1 MANESVAPVAA
12 EAAPAAN
19 EAIVGAP
26 KANVATA
33 DKANEAPIVPVAKKK
48 IKWGETEKEVSFD
61 EAVQLAQKAW
71 GIEEKAKANAS
82 KVDSAEKLMAML
94 QSDPKGFAK
103 QAKAAGL
110 DPQKLATEIL
120 YENIRI
126 NSLTPEQREL
136 EEYKQKEVEAA
147 EAKKVQEDAEKQKTV
162 DAKTREW
169 TANFEKQLE
178 TALAKSQMPKT
189 RLALALTAQY
199 IDAGLKNKKEFTVE
213 QVLPMVLRDLK
224 NIHNE
229 TMGKLDGDD
238 LLNYIGEEIGNK
250 IAAARVA
257 RYKKGQQAPVVAAPV
272 QNRPQGKK
280 EDLSKLKG
288 KAYWAA
294 LRRQKSEAGIDAFP
308 GQE

>member
-1 MANESVAPVAA
+1 MANEPVAPVAA
-12 EAAPAAN
+12 EAAPATN
-19 EAIVGAP
+19 EAIIGTP
-26 KANVATA
+26 KPSAATVPVTE
-33 DKANEAPIVPVAKKK
+33 DAPITPVAKRK
-48 IKWGETEKEVSFD
+48 IKWGDTEKEVSFD
-61 EAVQLAQKAW
+61 EAVQLAQKAF
-71 GIEEKAKANAS
+71 GIEGKARESALKAEQ
-82 KVDSAEKLMAML
+82 AEKFMHML
-94 QSDPKGFAK
+94 TNDPKGFAK
-103 QAKAAGL
+103 QAKAVGL

-136 EEYKQKEVEAA
+136 EEYKAKEAEAA
-147 EAKKVQEDAEKQKTV
+147 EAKKDAEAAEKAKV
-162 DAKTREW
+162 IDAKTREW
-169 TANFEKQLE
+169 TTNFEKQLE

-257 RYKKGQQAPVVAAPV
+257 RYKKGQVTPVVAAPV
-272 QNRPQGKK
+272 RTPSDRKI
-280 EDLSKLKG
+280 DMSKLKG
-288 KAYWAA
+288 KAYWNE
-294 LRRQKSEAGIDAFP
+294 LRRQKSEAGIGTFP